1 MTIPFRGDREER
13 GFDTTRTI
21 NAADSIAYRR
31 ARRRGR
37 RIALLGVALVAYG
50 LIGMVIFAF
59 VATAINR
66 PLERVREL
74 SESVELQRTAL
85 VSSMQEA
92 ETTLRSMARAVGN
105 MDTSLGDAKIA
116 TDRSAGIATGVA
128 TSMFQL
134 RDQMNVEIPLLG
146 RPLAGLSA
154 GFDTTGQQLS
164 QLSTD
169 LATIGTSLDVNR
181 DDVVATSGSLV
192 GLADSVEKLT
202 DTVREGPTVEIT
214 AEAIDSFRLAIFA
227 IAGWVVLFAVGCVL
241 VGAYLV
247 FAGSR
252 EGRDIR
258 ESLARAA

>member
-1 MTIPFRGDREER
+1 MTIPFRGGDR
-13 GFDTTRTI
+13 GTDTTRTLA
-21 NAADSIAYRR
+21 NSDSIAYRR

-37 RIALLGVALVAYG
+37 RIALLGVALVVYG

-74 SESVELQRTAL
+74 SQSVELQRTAL
-85 VSSMQEA
+85 VDSMEQSES
-92 ETTLRSMARAVGN
+92 TLRGMSSAVRN
-105 MDTSLGDAKIA
+105 MDTSLADAKLA
-116 TDRSAGIATGVA
+116 TDRSAGIATAVA

-146 RPLAGLSA
+146 RPLAGLGS
-154 GFDTTGQQLS
+154 GFDTAGQQLS

-169 LATIGTSLDVNR
+169 LATIGTSLDTNR
-181 DDVVATSGSLV
+181 EDVVSTADSLV
-192 GLADSVEKLT
+192 TLADSVESLT
-202 DTVREGPTVEIT
+202 DTVRDGPTVEIT
-214 AEAIDSFRLAIFA
+214 ADAIDSFRIAIFA
-227 IAGWVVLFAVGCVL
+227 IAGWVVLFAVGCVV
-241 VGAYLV
+241 VGTYLIV
-247 FAGSR
+247 AGRR

>member
-1 MTIPFRGDREER
+1 VTIPFRGGDR
-13 GFDTTRTI
+13 GNDTTRTLT
-21 NAADSIAYRR
+21 ASDSIAYRR

-37 RIALLGVALVAYG
+37 RIALLGAALVAYG

-74 SESVELQRTAL
+74 TESVELQRNAL
-85 VSSMQEA
+85 VDSMQQSES
-92 ETTLRSMARAVGN
+92 TLRSMSRAVRN
-105 MDTSLGDAKIA
+105 MDGSLGDAKIA
-116 TDRSAGIATGVA
+116 TDRSSGIATSVA

-134 RDQMNVEIPLLG
+134 RDQMSIEIPLLG
-146 RPLAGLSA
+146 RPLAGLA
-154 GFDTTGQQLS
+154 GGFDTAGQQLS

-169 LATIGTSLDVNR
+169 LATIGTSLDTNR
-181 DDVVATSGSLV
+181 DDIVVTADNLV
-192 GLADSVEKLT
+192 DLADSVEGLT
-202 DTVREGPTVEIT
+202 DTVRDGPTVEIT
-214 AEAIDSFRLAIFA
+214 ADAIDSFRIAIFA

-247 FAGSR
+247 VAGRR
-252 EGRDIR
+252 EGREIR